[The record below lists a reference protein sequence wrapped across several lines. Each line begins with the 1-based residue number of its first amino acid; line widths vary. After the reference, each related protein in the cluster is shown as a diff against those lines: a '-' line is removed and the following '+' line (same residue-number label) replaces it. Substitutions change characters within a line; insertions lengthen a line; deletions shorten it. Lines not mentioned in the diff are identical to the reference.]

1 MSHALLVANTRA
13 RAGSRGVGGAV
24 RRLLERGFAVD
35 ARVTADARRVPQ
47 LIAEHCAAV
56 DVVVVGGGDG
66 TLNVAAPA
74 LLGCGRPL
82 GILPLGTANDL
93 ARTLLIPSDP
103 AAAMDVVAAGHRR
116 RIDLGRVNGVYFFN
130 VASIGLSVR
139 VARRVTPE
147 LKQRFGPLAYARA
160 AATEVTRLRPF
171 TARIDSDNE
180 HLEVQ
185 AIQIA
190 VGNGRYH
197 GGGTPVAA
205 EAEVDDRQLFLYSIP
220 PQPLLKLLRLVPA
233 IRRGKHAQTPHILLL
248 HGKEV
253 TLHTPSPMLVD
264 TDGELTTRTP
274 AHFEVLPEVLP
285 VFVPEAY
292 LEERERRAAE

>member
-1 MSHALLVANTRA
+1 MPRALLVANTRA
-13 RAGSRGVGGAV
+13 RAGIAGVDAAV
-24 RRLLERGFAVD
+24 RLLLERGFSVD
-35 ARVTADARRVPQ
+35 ASVTADAQRVPQ
-47 LIAEHCAAV
+47 MIDEGCAGA
-56 DVVVVGGGDG
+56 DVIVVGGGDG
-66 TLNVAAPA
+66 TLNVAASA

-93 ARTLLIPSDP
+93 ARTLLIPPDP
-103 AAAMDVVAAGHRR
+103 AGAMEVVVGGRIHP
-116 RIDLGRVNGVYFFN
+116 IDLGRVNGVYFFN

-139 VARRVTPE
+139 VTRRVTPE
-147 LKQRFGPLAYARA
+147 LKQRFGFLAYARA
-160 AATEVTRLRPF
+160 AAAEITRLRPF
-171 TARIDSDNE
+171 RARIDSENE

-220 PQPLLKLLRLVPA
+220 PQPMRQLLRLVPTL
-233 IRRGKHAQTPHILLL
+233 RRGKHAETPHVLLL
-248 HGKEV
+248 HGKRV
-253 TLHTPSPMLVD
+253 TLHTPHPMPVD
-264 TDGELTTRTP
+264 TDGELTTSTP
-274 AHFEVLPEVLP
+274 AHFEVLPGVLP

-292 LEERERRAAE
+292 LAARARRAAQ

>member
-1 MSHALLVANTRA
+1 MPRALLVANTRA
-13 RAGSRGVGGAV
+13 RAGTRGVGSAV
-24 RRLLERGFAVD
+24 KRLLEHGFAVD
-35 ARVTADARRVPQ
+35 SMVTADAHHVPQ
-47 LIAEHCAAV
+47 LIGEHCAQS

-74 LLGCGRPL
+74 LIGCGRPV

-93 ARTLLIPSDP
+93 ARTLEIPFDP
-103 AAAMDVVAAGHRR
+103 AAAMDVVAEGRTQ

-139 VARRVTPE
+139 VAKRVTPE
-147 LKQRFGPLAYARA
+147 LKQRFGALAYARA
-160 AATEVTRLRPF
+160 AVTEITRLRPF
-171 TARIDSDNE
+171 RARIDSGNE
-180 HLEVQ
+180 HLEVE

-220 PQPLLKLLRLVPA
+220 PQRLARLLRLVPTL
-233 IRRGKHAQTPHILLL
+233 RRGKHAETPHVLLL

-253 TLHTPSPMLVD
+253 TLQTASPMPVD

-274 AHFEVLPEVLP
+274 ARFDLLPEVLP

-292 LEERERRAAE
+292 FAERKRRAAQ

>member
-1 MSHALLVANTRA
+1 MPRALLVANTRA
-13 RAGSRGVGGAV
+13 RAGIHGVGSAAK
-24 RRLLERGFAVD
+24 RLLERGFAVD
-35 ARVTADARRVPQ
+35 SMVTADAREVPK
-47 LIAEHCAAV
+47 LIGAHCVAA

-74 LLGCGRPL
+74 LMDCGRPV

-93 ARTLLIPSDP
+93 ARTLLIPFDP
-103 AAAMDVVAAGHRR
+103 AEAMEVVAQGRTR

-147 LKQRFGPLAYARA
+147 LKQRFGALAYARA
-160 AATEVTRLRPF
+160 AATEITRLRPF
-171 TARIDSDNE
+171 HARIDSDNE
-180 HLEVQ
+180 HLEVE

-205 EAEVDDRQLFLYSIP
+205 QAEVDDRQLFLYSIP
-220 PQPLLKLLRLVPA
+220 PQRLLKLLRLVPV
-233 IRRGKHAQTPHILLL
+233 IRRGGHGETPHVLLL
-248 HGKEV
+248 HGREM
-253 TLHTPSPMLVD
+253 TLHTAHPMPVD
-264 TDGELTTRTP
+264 TDGELTAHTP
-274 AHFEVLPEVLP
+274 ARFEVLPEALP

-292 LEERERRAAE
+292 EIERTRRAAH